1 MPRIL
6 LSGCRL
12 TLPVLRYALP
22 MKRKV
27 GTFLLP
33 LFAAAICPRL
43 CPLISRK
50 KKNCQFPRA
59 AGSFTQ
65 HSALLSTRLNVA
77 QEVYLSIRAL
87 MLLALVL
94 ASAAAFADR
103 EPVLK
108 QIALPHPYY
117 YREMYLPQ
125 LTTGPSSVS
134 WSPDSKEV
142 VYSMAGSL
150 WRQQLDS
157 NTAVQLTDGPGY
169 DYQPDWSRD
178 GRWIVYATYYKDA
191 IELRALDLQN
201 GQSKQLT
208 SGGNVNLEPRFSPD
222 GKRVAFVSTAYH
234 GRFHIFAGDFDNGTF
249 SNVQRLTGETR
260 SPLPRY
266 YYSQFDTEISPTW
279 SPDGSELIFISNRGH
294 IYGSGGFWRMKAQ
307 PAAEAREID
316 YEETTW
322 KARPDW
328 SPDGTRLVYS
338 SYLGRQWNQ
347 LWLIPAAGGDA
358 FPLTYGEYDNTA
370 PRWSPDGQHIA
381 FISNRGGNTSLWIV
395 NAFGGAQRQLQVGQ
409 RGYLKPMGRLQ
420 ITVLDSR
427 GKRTAARVFV
437 IGPDQRAYAPADAWM
452 HADDS
457 LDPAQQAFE
466 AHYFH
471 TMGRSELTVPAGA
484 VSVEVMKGLDYQ
496 VEKQDVTMAPEGRGG
511 ITFRLQPLRF
521 DKEPSPAV
529 SVKPSRWISAD
540 LHVHMNYAGA
550 YRNTPQHLVQQG
562 EAEGLGIIEDLVV
575 NKEVR
580 IPDIAYFR
588 VGPDPASRPDMLLMQ
603 SQEFHTSY
611 WGHLGLLNLTRNFL
625 LPGYAAYPNT
635 PAASL
640 YPTNADIADLAHAQG
655 ALVGYVHPFDA
666 FPDPAD
672 PAPLT
677 DELPV
682 DVALGKVDY
691 MEILGFSD
699 HKSTAAVW
707 YKLLNCGFHI
717 PTGAGTDAMANF
729 ASLRGPV
736 GLNRVYA
743 LVPAG
748 RTNIHQFLD
757 SLRHGHTFATNG
769 PLLRFSLGDQPIGG
783 ELKLPEGTNQVKFSA
798 ALRSIVPIDHLQVV
812 CNGNVVRE
820 IRLSPRRESAEA
832 QGMLPIA
839 QSGWCILRAWNE
851 KAELPVLDLYPY
863 ATTSPIYIS
872 VGGAP
877 VRSAKDASYFAAWID
892 RLSSGAGKYPD
903 WRSQGEKQH
912 VLKLLSEARAIY
924 ARQLP

>member
-1 MPRIL
+1 LRIP
-6 LSGCRL
+6 
-12 TLPVLRYALP
+12 TL
-22 MKRKV
+22 
-27 GTFLLP
+27 FLL
-33 LFAAAICPRL
+33 
-43 CPLISRK
+43 
-50 KKNCQFPRA
+50 
-59 AGSFTQ
+59 
-65 HSALLSTRLNVA
+65 
-77 QEVYLSIRAL
+77 
-87 MLLALVL
+87 MLAL
-94 ASAAAFADR
+94 ASTALADR

-125 LTTGPSSVS
+125 LTTGPSSLA

-150 WRQQLDS
+150 WRQRLDS
-157 NTAVQLTDGPGY
+157 GTAVQLTAGPGY

-178 GRWIVYATYYKDA
+178 GRWIVYAAYYKDA
-191 IELRALDLQN
+191 IELRALDVRSGHSQ
-201 GQSKQLT
+201 QLT
-208 SGGNVNLEPRFSPD
+208 SGGNVNVEPRFSPD
-222 GKRVAFVSTAYH
+222 GKRIVFVSTAFN
-234 GRFHIFAGDFDNGTF
+234 GPFHIFAADFSDGSL
-249 SNVQRLTGETR
+249 SNLQRLTGETR
-260 SPLPRY
+260 SSLPRY

-279 SPDGSELIFISNRGH
+279 SPDGSELGFISNRGH

-307 PAAEAREID
+307 PGAEAREIY

-347 LWLIPAAGGDA
+347 LWVIPANGGDA

-370 PRWSPDGQHIA
+370 PRWSPDGRHIA
-381 FISNRGGNTSLWIV
+381 FVSNRGGNTSLWIQD
-395 NAFGGAQRQLQVGQ
+395 AFGGAQRQLAITQ
-409 RGYLKPMGRLQ
+409 RRYLKPMGRLS
-420 ITVLDSR
+420 ITVLNES
-427 GKRTAARVFV
+427 GKATPARVFV
-437 IGPDQRAYAPADAWM
+437 IGSDQRAYAPDNAWM
-452 HADDS
+452 RADDS
-457 LDPAQQAFE
+457 LDPSQQLFE

-471 TMGRSELTVPAGA
+471 TLGHSQLTVPAGA
-484 VSVEVMKGLDYQ
+484 VLVEVMKGLEYK
-496 VEKQDVTMAPEGRGG
+496 VEKQDVTMAANGRGG
-511 ITFRLQPLRF
+511 ITFHLHPISFNKDVVRN
-521 DKEPSPAV
+521 V
-529 SVKPSRWISAD
+529 SGKSSRWVSAD

-562 EAEGLGIIEDLVV
+562 EAENLGIIEDLVV

-580 IPDIAYFR
+580 IPDISYFR
-588 VGPDPASRPDMLLMQ
+588 VGPDLASRPDMLLMQ

-625 LPGYAAYPNT
+625 LPGYVAYPNT
-635 PAASL
+635 AAASL

-655 ALVGYVHPFDA
+655 ALVGYVHPFDT
-666 FPDPAD
+666 FPDPAAA
-672 PAPLT
+672 APLT

-743 LVPAG
+743 QVPAG
-748 RTNIHQFLD
+748 KTNIHQFLN

-769 PLLRFSLGDQPIGG
+769 PLLRFTLGDQPIGG
-783 ELKLPEGTNQVKFSA
+783 ELKLPAATNQVNFTA
-798 ALRSIVPIDHLQVV
+798 ALRSIVPIQHLQVL

-820 IRLSPRRESAEA
+820 IALSGNRTTADA
-832 QGMLPIA
+832 QGTVPIS

-863 ATTSPIYIS
+863 ATTSPIYLS
-872 VGGAP
+872 LGGQP
-877 VRSAKDASYFAAWID
+877 TYSPKDAAYFVAWID
-892 RLSSGAGKYPD
+892 RLSQAASNYPD
-903 WRSQGEKQH
+903 WRTTAEKQH
-912 VLKLLSEARAIY
+912 VLKLLSDARAIY
-924 ARQLP
+924 AQQTKQ

>member
-1 MPRIL
+1 LRI
-6 LSGCRL
+6 R
-12 TLPVLRYALP
+12 T
-22 MKRKV
+22 
-27 GTFLLP
+27 
-33 LFAAAICPRL
+33 
-43 CPLISRK
+43 
-50 KKNCQFPRA
+50 
-59 AGSFTQ
+59 
-65 HSALLSTRLNVA
+65 
-77 QEVYLSIRAL
+77 L
-87 MLLALVL
+87 MLLTLAL
-94 ASAAAFADR
+94 AGAAFADR
-103 EPVLK
+103 QPVLK

-125 LTTGPSSVS
+125 LTTGPSAVA
-134 WSPDSKEV
+134 WSPDAKEV

-150 WRQQLDS
+150 WRQRLNS
-157 NTAVQLTDGPGY
+157 GTAVQLSAGPGY

-178 GRWIVYATYYKDA
+178 GRWIVYATYYRDA
-191 IELRALDLQN
+191 IELHALDLQS

-208 SGGNVNLEPRFSPD
+208 SGGNVNVEPRFSPD
-222 GKRVAFVSTAYH
+222 GKRIAFVSTAYN
-234 GRFHIFAGDFDNGTF
+234 GRFHIFAGDFNNGTL

-260 SPLPRY
+260 SSLPRY
-266 YYSQFDTEISPTW
+266 YYSQFDTEISPAW
-279 SPDGSELIFISNRGH
+279 SPDGSELLFVSNRGH

-307 PAAEAREID
+307 PGAEAREIY

-328 SPDGTRLVYS
+328 SPDGSRLVYS

-347 LWLIPAAGGDA
+347 LWVIPSGSGDA
-358 FPLTYGEYDNTA
+358 FPLSYGEYDKTA

-381 FISNRGGNTSLWIV
+381 FISNRGGNASLCIQDT
-395 NAFGGAQRQLQVGQ
+395 FGGKQRQL
-409 RGYLKPMGRLQ
+409 RITERRYLKPMGRLS
-420 ITVLDSR
+420 ITVLNEL
-427 GKRTAARVFV
+427 GKPTPARVFV
-437 IGPDQRAYAPADAWM
+437 IGSDHRAYAPDDAWM

-457 LDPAQQAFE
+457 YDPARQPFE

-471 TMGRSELTVPAGA
+471 TLGHSALALPAGS
-484 VSVEVMKGLDYQ
+484 VSVEVMKGFEYRL
-496 VEKQDVTMAPEGRGG
+496 EKQDITMGRAGMGG
-511 ITFRLQPLRF
+511 ITFHLHPIRF
-521 DKEPSPAV
+521 SRDVIHNVAE
-529 SVKPSRWISAD
+529 KPSRWVSAD

-550 YRNTPQHLVQQG
+550 YRNTPPHLVQQG
-562 EAEGLGIIEDLVV
+562 EAENLGIIEDLVV

-580 IPDIAYFR
+580 VPDITYFR
-588 VGPDPASRPDMLLMQ
+588 VGPDPASKPDMLLMQ

-635 PAASL
+635 AAASL

-655 ALVGYVHPFDA
+655 ALVGYVHPFDS
-666 FPDPAD
+666 FPDPAN

-736 GLNRVYA
+736 GLNRMYA
-743 LVPAG
+743 EVPSG
-748 RTNIHQFLD
+748 PTNIRRFLS
-757 SLRHGHTFATNG
+757 SLRQGHTFATNG
-769 PLLRFSLGDQPIGG
+769 PLLRFSMENQTIGG
-783 ELKLPEGTNQVKFSA
+783 ELKLPAGTNQVKFA
-798 ALRSIVPIDHLQVV
+798 AAMRSIVPVDHLQVL
-812 CNGNVVRE
+812 CNGKVVRE
-820 IRLSPRRESAEA
+820 IALSGKHESADA
-832 QGMLPIA
+832 QGTVPIS

-863 ATTSPIYIS
+863 ATTSPIYLS
-872 VGGAP
+872 VGGEP
-877 VRSAKDASYFAAWID
+877 TRSPKDAAYFVAWID
-892 RLSSGAGKYPD
+892 RLLQAASSYPD
-903 WRSQGEKQH
+903 WRSAAEKEH
-912 VLKLLSEARAIY
+912 VLRLLSDARAIY
-924 ARQLP
+924 EQQTK